1 MNKTIT
7 PKQKELIEAIITS
20 RTITEAL
27 ERTNIR
33 PRTYQNWR
41 KKDFFKKELIRREE
55 EIYAASAKRLISLRE
70 KALDTLE
77 EVMTDPAKPG
87 AGMKLRVAQI
97 ILDQSKIYHD
107 RIVADRE
114 RNMSI
119 VDRTIQELH
128 ADSSE

>member
-1 MNKTIT
+1 MNETVKM
-7 PKQKELIEAIITS
+7 KQKELIEAIVTS

-27 ERTNIR
+27 DRTNIP

-41 KKDFFKKELIRREE
+41 KKDSFKKELIRREE

-77 EVMTDPAKPG
+77 EVMNDPAKPG

-114 RNMSI
+114 KNMT
-119 VDRTIQELH
+119 V
-128 ADSSE
+128 ADKICRDLEIDSEE